1 MKKNNLKDS
10 ILKALNSKEIPLIS
24 HEELFSKL
32 KFDRKEIGLAIIE
45 LEKANQIAIFKPR
58 TKDDTVKIS
67 LTQDG
72 TIFINNTSYYKEY
85 KKEQTNTFYKVA
97 DKSIAILGILTGII
111 FGINSCSTESKNND
125 LIKMV
130 QKKDSIINYQNGNF
144 EDFNQKFD
152 SINTEIKSLKSTIN
166 ELNDISKNKGVKTN

>member
-24 HEELFSKL
+24 QEELFLKL
-32 KFDRKEIGLAIIE
+32 KFERKDVALAIIE
-45 LEKANQIAIFKPR
+45 LEKANQIAIFKPQ

-72 TIFINNTSYYKEY
+72 IIFINNSSYYNEY
-85 KKEQTNTFYKVA
+85 KKNQTNTFYKVA

-111 FGINSCSTESKNND
+111 FGINSCSSENKND
-125 LIKMV
+125 ELIKMV
-130 QKKDSIINYQNGNF
+130 QQKDSIISNQNEYF
-144 EDFNQKFD
+144 ENLNKKFD
-152 SINTEIKSLKSTIN
+152 SVNLEIKSLKSKIN
-166 ELNDISKNKGVKTN
+166 NLSNIADTKGNKPK

>member
-32 KFDRKEIGLAIIE
+32 KFDRKEVALAIIE
-45 LEKANQIAIFKPR
+45 LEKVNQIAIFKPQ
-58 TKDDTVKIS
+58 TKDYTVKIS

-72 TIFINNTSYYKEY
+72 TILINKTSYYNEY
-85 KKEQTNTFYKVA
+85 KKTQKNTFYKVA

-111 FGINSCSTESKNND
+111 FGINSCSSESKND
-125 LIKMV
+125 ELIKMV
-130 QKKDSIINYQNGNF
+130 QKKDSIINNQNGSFENF
-144 EDFNQKFD
+144 NRKFD
-152 SINTEIKSLKSTIN
+152 SINTEIKNLKSTIN
-166 ELNDISKNKGVKTN
+166 ELNNISERKGVKP